1 MGKMKYNYHS
11 VNLPENLARKIQ
23 EVVDSGEYGYSDIPE
38 FTVEAVRRFLR
49 ELGYL
54 K

>member
-1 MGKMKYNYHS
+1 MGKMKYNYHT
-11 VNLPENLARKIQ
+11 VNLPENLALKIQ
-23 EVVDSGEYGYSDIPE
+23 EVLDSGEYGYSDIPE